1 MNNILVDHAIS
12 ELIIALND
20 LNRDGVDIPDDVAGK
35 IMSLS
40 TKLTILNAQ
49 SKRDT
54 TRKFH
59 GTLAAAK

>member
-1 MNNILVDHAIS
+1 MNNILVNDAIS

-20 LNRDGVDIPDDVAGK
+20 LNRDGVDIPDNVTGN

-40 TKLTILNAQ
+40 VKLTILNAK

-54 TRKFH
+54 TRKFN
-59 GTLAAAK
+59 GLTAVPS